1 LSDREA
7 RQPGSRAARQPS
19 GPAAQPPSGNALLR
33 IALTCGEPAGIGAE
47 VALATLLQGIPEG
60 VEPVLVGP
68 GAVWRAAAELVGPSV
83 LDGREIWEPSA
94 SAHADWAWGRPTV
107 SSGRVAAEAVEAA
120 ARACLE
126 GRLDGMVTAPL
137 TKEGLAAAGRP
148 FPGHTELL
156 EALCRGPK
164 ATPKATMMLAGPRL
178 RVLLVTTHAAL
189 ADVPRLVTREAVLR
203 TLEAAHRGL
212 ADDLGIPAPR
222 IAVTGLN
229 PHCGEG
235 GLLGREEIDE
245 IAPAVAQARAAG
257 IGASGPFA
265 ADSLFHRVYEGE
277 FDAVVAMYHDQGL
290 VALKLAH
297 FHDGVNVT
305 LGLPLVR
312 TSPDHGTAFDVA
324 GRGIA
329 RADSFR
335 EAVRWAAEIA
345 RRRAAFRESFEE
357 TRDSTPRLEKGDEP

>member
-1 LSDREA
+1 M
-7 RQPGSRAARQPS
+7 RASQHS
-19 GPAAQPPSGNALLR
+19 SIPAFGRVR
-33 IALTCGEPAGIGAE
+33 IAFTCGEPAGIGAE
-47 VALATLLQGIPEG
+47 VALRALRQGLPEA

-68 GAVWRAAAELVGPSV
+68 SAVWRAAAELSGDPSV
-83 LDGREIWEPSA
+83 LEGRELWEPAGS
-94 SAHADWAWGRPTV
+94 SNPDWGWGCPTL

-126 GRLDGMVTAPL
+126 GRIDGLVTAPL
-137 TKEGLAAAGRP
+137 TKEGLSAAGRP

-156 EALCRGPK
+156 EALCGG
-164 ATPKATMMLAGPRL
+164 PKATMMLAGPRL

-189 ADVPRLVTREAVLR
+189 ASVPRLVTRQAVRR

-212 ADDLGIPAPR
+212 RDDLGIPAPR

-229 PHCGEG
+229 PHGGEG
-235 GLLGREEIDE
+235 GLLGREEIEE
-245 IAPAVAQARAAG
+245 IAPAVADARAAG
-257 IGASGPFA
+257 IAAEGPFA
-265 ADSLFHRVYEGE
+265 ADGLFHRAYAGE

-290 VALKLAH
+290 VALKLVH

-312 TSPDHGTAFDVA
+312 TSPDHGTAFDLA
-324 GRGIA
+324 GRGVA

-345 RRRAAFRESFEE
+345 RRRSQRRRPGCVGDPVTE
-357 TRDSTPRLEKGDEP
+357 TRGNG